1 MSHRHCPVQVE
12 KMILLIKNILGA
24 DSNPFLW
31 SSCLNVV
38 FLEETGYNCETV
50 CALFVS
56 HWAEESLLA
65 LNEKKMDVL
74 KNARW
79 ECKQGAQLPKGAKIM
94 CDTSTTF
101 PCVIFIL
108 YDHWPWPYQSLQGG
122 SGSTILI
129 LSWCVQFL
137 VWALDSVVGAD
148 ILSDK
153 AWVQALGCRKNLETY
168 TKYTHHILIFFILYV
183 DKTLWNV
190 PPAFLSNTFE
200 QKFWIKRFTV
210 TTFIIKTPLP
220 SWHPNDTLKY
230 VNAFEVSCSRL
241 EYIYKC

>member
-1 MSHRHCPVQVE
+1 
-12 KMILLIKNILGA
+12 
-24 DSNPFLW
+24 
-31 SSCLNVV
+31 
-38 FLEETGYNCETV
+38 
-50 CALFVS
+50 
-56 HWAEESLLA
+56 
-65 LNEKKMDVL
+65 MDVL

-137 VWALDSVVGAD
+137 VWAWDSVVGAD